1 MLSATMFVC
10 IETPQTLAQDAPPN
24 LRMLLNLD
32 LFESRQNDASA
43 RPAPGNAASDDSML
57 DQIRTLDSMGY
68 LGRSPSA
75 DASDDAPR
83 GSDDAPRASDY
94 GSRESGDEPRSPA
107 APPNTTV
114 IAPAPPINPDYD
126 AEGPQR

>member
-10 IETPQTLAQDAPPN
+10 FEAPQTWAQDAPPN
-24 LRMLLNLD
+24 LKMLLNLD
-32 LFESRQNDASA
+32 LFESRQNGASA
-43 RPAPGNAASDDSML
+43 TPAPGQAASDDSML

-68 LGRSPSA
+68 LGRNPPV
-75 DASDDAPR
+75 DASDLAPR
-83 GSDDAPRASDY
+83 GSDDAA
-94 GSRESGDEPRSPA
+94 RESDDEPRMPA
-107 APPNTTV
+107 TPPNTTV

>member
-1 MLSATMFVC
+1 MFSATMFVW
-10 IETPQTLAQDAPPN
+10 IEAPQTLAQDAPPN

-32 LFESRQNDASA
+32 LFESRRNDASA
-43 RPAPGNAASDDSML
+43 TSAPGETASDDSML

-68 LGRSPSA
+68 LGRNPSV
-75 DASDDAPR
+75 DASDVAPR
-83 GSDDAPRASDY
+83 GSDE
-94 GSRESGDEPRSPA
+94 GVRESDETPRLPA
-107 APPNTTV
+107 TPPNTTV